1 MGNATADLLADYY
14 RCCDSPEECKR
25 EETLEKGAGKWIA
38 LSEHPKFTRNATQGR
53 TKQVPIL
60 ASIKHTLEKRFK
72 LNALHTFGEG
82 SSSATSFNAT
92 YDFDTYWKTAKKTAG
107 SGNLDTILGILTE
120 APFRKPFKGINKNK
134 IPTCAFCKISQG
146 NNEKRT
152 ITHEM
157 QCLHPKCDP
166 HQYDPTQNKV
176 IKKWDAEWT
185 HSTSP
190 TMMLKRPSL
199 L

>member
-1 MGNATADLLADYY
+1 MNQSSHQKKILSVGNATASLLADYY

-38 LSEHPKFTRNATQGR
+38 LSEHPKFTGNATQGR

-107 SGNLDTILGILTE
+107 SGYLDTILGILTE
-120 APFRKPFKGINKNK
+120 APFKG
-134 IPTCAFCKISQG
+134 
-146 NNEKRT
+146 
-152 ITHEM
+152 
-157 QCLHPKCDP
+157 
-166 HQYDPTQNKV
+166 
-176 IKKWDAEWT
+176 
-185 HSTSP
+185 
-190 TMMLKRPSL
+190 SL
-199 L
+199 LKAPIKTKYLHLLSAKFRKATTKKEQ